1 MSKRV
6 ILTLASTTVLAALV
20 PGFAGFVTAQYEALD
35 QARADLARLQAKLQM
50 MELRVEP
57 AASLRCRDDATGK
70 GQPRLTDED
79 DTRQLTIPPRTRTRS
94 WQNTAYVQGTT
105 PGLWPSI
112 GVPHAIPG
120 PHAPDDPHAPGDPH
134 APEDPHRPHE

>member
-6 ILTLASTTVLAALV
+6 ILTLASTTVLAAVV

-35 QARADLARLQAKLQM
+35 QARAELARLQAKLQM

-57 AASLRCRDDATGK
+57 AASLGCRPGTTGK
-70 GQPRLTDED
+70 RQPSLTDED
-79 DTRQLTIPPRTRTRS
+79 DARELPIPPRTRTRS
-94 WQNTAYVQGTT
+94 WQNTAYVQGAA

-112 GVPHAIPG
+112 GVPRGVPG
-120 PHAPDDPHAPGDPH
+120 PQAPGDPG
-134 APEDPHRPHE
+134 RPRE

>member
-6 ILTLASTTVLAALV
+6 ILTLASTTVLAAVV

-35 QARADLARLQAKLQM
+35 RARAELSRLQTKLQM

-57 AASLRCRDDATGK
+57 AADLRCRADTS
-70 GQPRLTDED
+70 GQRQPSLIDED
-79 DTRQLTIPPRTRTRS
+79 DTRELTIPPRTRTRS
-94 WQNTAYVQGTT
+94 WQNTAYVRSTA

-112 GVPHAIPG
+112 GVPHAVPG
-120 PHAPDDPHAPGDPH
+120 PQAPGDLRH
-134 APEDPHRPHE
+134 PHE